1 MKLNYAPQA
10 GLRRRPPEQRRQSV
24 AFWAGIAILA
34 AFELVLMAK
43 SWSPSSA
50 ALIFGYDADRD
61 RSELGQAAAPQADA
75 TQTADTANP

>member
-10 GLRRRPPEQRRQSV
+10 GLRRRPPEHRRQKW
-24 AFWAGIAILA
+24 AFWGGVAILA

-50 ALIFGYDADRD
+50 ALIFGYNADRD
-61 RSELGQAAAPQADA
+61 GAQEVQVVAEPAAATDA
-75 TQTADTANP
+75 GN